1 MKELYEKNK
10 LFFVILLVVAVGFL
24 VWYFSNIFSYIL
36 IAVVV
41 SLIGGPLVK
50 LFGKIRI
57 GKFRFPKVLAVIL
70 TLVILLAAFIGFFSF
85 FIPLILTEAQLISS
99 INVDQLSHYYQNE
112 ITWIEQ
118 GLIDIGVLKKEV
130 SILAAVQD
138 TAMRFISVNM
148 FSNLITGIFTFT
160 GTFFFDLFSVLF
172 ISFFFLLDPDMVR
185 RIILIIIPDKHADQT
200 IRVLDKSKHLLTRY
214 FIGLFLDVI
223 AMIISYAIGLSIIGV
238 EGALVI
244 AFFAGIINIIPY
256 LGPLIGASMGVILG
270 ITTQISIGHYGMIG
284 QTALLIMLVF
294 LLVIVIDNVVYQPLI
309 YGKSVKAHP
318 IEIFLVII
326 AAGSVGGIVGMII
339 AVPIYTLL
347 RIVAQEFLSQFK
359 VVRSLTNKL

>member
-1 MKELYEKNK
+1 MKELYDKNK
-10 LFFVILLVVAVGFL
+10 LFFFVIFIAAIGFL
-24 VWYFSNIFSYIL
+24 VWYFSNIVSYIL
-36 IAVVV
+36 IAAVV
-41 SLIGGPLVK
+41 SLIGNPLVR
-50 LFGKIRI
+50 LMGKIHI
-57 GKFRFPKVLAVIL
+57 GRFKFPHLLAVIL

-85 FIPLILTEAQLISS
+85 FVPLIVTEAQLISS
-99 INVDQLSHYYQNE
+99 INVGQLSHYYQNE

-118 GLIDIGVLKKEV
+118 GLIDIGILNKDV
-130 SILAAVQD
+130 SIMAAAQD

-148 FSNLITGIFTFT
+148 FSSLITHIFTFT

-185 RIILIIIPDKHADQT
+185 RIVLTLMPDKYADQT
-200 IRVLDKSKHLLTRY
+200 NRVLDKSKHLLSRY
-214 FIGLFLDVI
+214 FIGLFLDVL

-256 LGPLIGASMGVILG
+256 LGPLIGTSMGIILG
-270 ITTQISIGHYGMIG
+270 ITTQISIGQYGMIG
-284 QTALLIMLVF
+284 HTVLMILLVF
-294 LLVIVIDNVVYQPLI
+294 LIVIVIDNVVYQPLI

-326 AAGSVGGIVGMII
+326 AAGSIGGIIGMII
-339 AVPIYTLL
+339 AVPTYTFL
-347 RIVAQEFLSQFK
+347 RIIAHEFLNQFK
-359 VVRSLTNKL
+359 VVRSLTDKL